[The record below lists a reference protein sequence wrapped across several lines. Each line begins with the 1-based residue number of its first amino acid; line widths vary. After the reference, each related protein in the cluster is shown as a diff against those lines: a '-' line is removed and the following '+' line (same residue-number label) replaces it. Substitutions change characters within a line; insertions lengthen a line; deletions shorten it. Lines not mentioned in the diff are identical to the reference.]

1 MSQLQKDINSSK
13 GGRMSIRKVGI
24 LNRIIRTEKIFEDEL
39 SLSMSGGAELAKL
52 KDNLMKHLSKVEFED
67 KELDEIS

>member
-1 MSQLQKDINSSK
+1 
-13 GGRMSIRKVGI
+13 MSIRKVGI

-39 SLSMSGGAELAKL
+39 SLSFSGGNELAKL
-52 KDNLMKHLSKVEFED
+52 KDNLMKHLNNVEFED

>member
-1 MSQLQKDINSSK
+1 MS
-13 GGRMSIRKVGI
+13 MRKVGI

-39 SLSMSGGAELAKL
+39 GTSLSGGTELAKL
-52 KDNLMKHLSKVEFED
+52 KDNLMKHLGTLEFED